1 MIYVWR
7 FLSSFGLLYHI
18 DMKNY
23 LRIIMYIIIII
34 IIIIKYIYIA
44 QDREKLQMR

>member
-34 IIIIKYIYIA
+34 IIIKYIYIA